1 MKKVQ
6 EILKVS
12 NALKA
17 LYNEESEQNGSANSV
32 FNSAARYLDEYAESL
47 LKKEAELKLSRA
59 NTKWTDDEDEKLKKE
74 FEAGHKIAKMAKAHS
89 RGISGI
95 VSRLAKLGLIA
106 DEGENGKKHWSEK
119 EDAQLYKEAVAL
131 KSLEWMAE
139 SHGRSLSGIL
149 SRLEKL
155 GYDIDSRG

>member
-1 MKKVQ
+1 MKKFQ
-6 EILKVS
+6 EILKIS

-17 LYNEESEQNGSANSV
+17 LYNGQSQKSGSADPV
-32 FNSAARYLDEYAESL
+32 LNSAACYLDEYAEILSE
-47 LKKEAELKLSRA
+47 KEAELRLSRA

-74 FEAGHKIAKMAKAHS
+74 FEAGHKIAKIAKAHS

-106 DEGENGKKHWSEK
+106 DDGENGKKRWSEK
-119 EDAQLYKEAVAL
+119 EDAQLYKEAL
-131 KSLEWMAE
+131 SSKSLERMAE
-139 SHGRSLSGIL
+139 LHGRSLSGVL

-155 GYDIDSRG
+155 GYDIDSRE